1 MISNL
6 FELFKFRQLVLA
18 LVERH
23 LSARYRGSVL
33 GFMWSLLNPLCL
45 MIVYTVVFHHFMR
58 NSAIANYEIFLFCG
72 LLPWLWVTSSLAEG
86 ASSIVSSG
94 HLITKSLFPA
104 HILPVVSVLTNMIHF
119 LLSLPIM
126 VVFMLIQGVPFFL
139 SLAILP
145 VVIFLQLLFLTGIV
159 IGLGSLNVLYRDVQ
173 HIVGNAITLLFFLNP
188 IVYSASIVPERFKWA
203 LMLNPFSLWT
213 ITYQSIILEG
223 IIPWSNIGLLTVFS
237 LISVI
242 VGNLVFNNY
251 RELFA
256 ESL

>member
-1 MISNL
+1 
-6 FELFKFRQLVLA
+6 
-18 LVERH
+18 
-23 LSARYRGSVL
+23 
-33 GFMWSLLNPLCL
+33 
-45 MIVYTVVFHHFMR
+45 
-58 NSAIANYEIFLFCG
+58 
-72 LLPWLWVTSSLAEG
+72 
-86 ASSIVSSG
+86 
-94 HLITKSLFPA
+94 
-104 HILPVVSVLTNMIHF
+104 
-119 LLSLPIM
+119 M
-126 VVFMLIQGVPFFL
+126 VIQGVPFFL
-139 SLAILP
+139 SLLILP

-159 IGLGSLNVLYRDVQ
+159 VGLGSLNVLYRDIQ

-188 IVYSASIVPERFKWA
+188 IVYSASIVPERFQWA

-223 IIPWSNIGLLTVFS
+223 IVPWINIGLLATFS